1 MDLVLVGSFGY
12 DTISTQHGTVED
24 TLGGAAVHAGLAAS
38 RILHQ
43 EGRVG
48 LVSVVGEDVVA
59 SDLEILES
67 RNLNLAGIE
76 TLDGQT
82 FRWAGHY
89 EGTMDQ
95 AETLSTDL
103 NVLQEFN
110 PTVPKEWRSAPYLFC
125 ANTVSYTHLT
135 LPTNREV

>member
-48 LVSVVGEDVVA
+48 LVSVVGEDVVC
-59 SDLEILES
+59 LL
-67 RNLNLAGIE
+67 
-76 TLDGQT
+76 
-82 FRWAGHY
+82 
-89 EGTMDQ
+89 
-95 AETLSTDL
+95 
-103 NVLQEFN
+103 
-110 PTVPKEWRSAPYLFC
+110 
-125 ANTVSYTHLT
+125 YTS
-135 LPTNREV
+135 PSPRDRG